1 MTGDDHFRP
10 FEPSG
15 GLGQSPVDVLP
26 PADPPVPPPAPSQYG
41 PVKRTWWVLPYFGG
55 LMAVIV
61 VVAAVTAVLHTPRM
75 SNRAADSS
83 GTSSSAT
90 GPALMP
96 AQMFPDAL
104 FRQLTGYVQAANK
117 TGFLHLASAAAR
129 PAMQTWWDNLKAI
142 GFTTGAVV
150 PTASHDMV
158 RVDRH
163 GNGTAVVLA
172 GVHSPLD
179 PSDNKGKPDV
189 PLTRYRIGLH
199 FARPGATGQITSW
212 QSLDH
217 APWDTGTLYVRK
229 GPHVVVAGPASESAV
244 VDQTVPVAEAAA
256 DYDIGLVNHVNFQD
270 LDGQQGFVVFVSG
283 SAAARNGWLTPVKQP
298 SAWPPRFLSAQ
309 VFQLPGP
316 GTTQVDATDAGSISD
331 GSTGGARVVVGPYQQ
346 NANGGTPHSQTVTL
360 VRDFMLSILAAHNQA
375 LANGLAAIRV
385 PSWPQQ
391 GFAVAVQILFEANNN
406 PAPGRYDFHLL
417 TGDVHDLPA
426 SYKTGALPT
435 GWKQLYGQPLAAAE
449 NWNEVAASVYAYIE
463 AKYGMQQM
471 FASAMLLYTRYAK
484 PFGNILGPGSD
495 VAAGTYVFRTSASVK
510 AAWKAW
516 LTGL

>member
-1 MTGDDHFRP
+1 VRP
-10 FEPSG
+10 PEG
-15 GLGQSPVDVLP
+15 
-26 PADPPVPPPAPSQYG
+26 PPVPPGPSRRAGPA
-41 PVKRTWWVLPYFGG
+41 KRTWWVLPYFGG
-55 LMAVIV
+55 LLAVIV
-61 VVAAVTAVLHTPRM
+61 AAAAVTAILHTPRM
-75 SNRAADSS
+75 GHAAAA
-83 GTSSSAT
+83 SSSA
-90 GPALMP
+90 PAASGAGSAPMP

-104 FRQLTGYVQAANK
+104 FRELTADLQAGNK
-117 TGFLHLASAAAR
+117 TGFLHLAAAAAR

-142 GFTTGAVV
+142 GFTTGAVI
-150 PTASHDMV
+150 PTAAHDMV

-217 APWDTGTLYVRK
+217 APWDTGTLYVSK
-229 GPHVVVAGPASESAV
+229 GPHVVVAGPAAESAA
-244 VDQTVPVAEAAA
+244 VDQTVPVAETAA

-283 SAAARNGWLTPVKQP
+283 SAAVRNRWLTPVKQP
-298 SAWPPRFLSAQ
+298 SAWPPRFLGAQ

-331 GSTGGARVVVGPYQQ
+331 GTTGGARVVVGRYQDS
-346 NANGGTPHSQTVTL
+346 NNHKPHGQTVTL
-360 VRDFMLSILAAHNQA
+360 VRDFMLSLLAAHNQA

-391 GFAVAVQILFEANNN
+391 GFAVAVQILFEANSN
-406 PAPGRYDFHLL
+406 PAPAHYDFSLL
-417 TGDVHDLPA
+417 TGDLHKLPARYKAGDLPTA
-426 SYKTGALPT
+426 
-435 GWKQLYGQPLAAAE
+435 WKQLYGQPLNVAE

-495 VAAGTYVFRTSASVK
+495 VAAGKYVFRTSASVK
-510 AAWKAW
+510 AGWKAW
-516 LTGL
+516 LAAL